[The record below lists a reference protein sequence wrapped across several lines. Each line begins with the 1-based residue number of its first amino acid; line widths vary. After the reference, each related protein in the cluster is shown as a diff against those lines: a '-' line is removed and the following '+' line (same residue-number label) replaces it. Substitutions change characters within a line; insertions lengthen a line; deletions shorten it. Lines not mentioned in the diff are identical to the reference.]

1 MANLLDDGIRAI
13 LSYLVPLVESFGVLV
28 IMMGAL
34 RTITRYLRSSL
45 GRTTHRITSLRNQL
59 GQSMVMGL
67 EFLVAADILRTALAP
82 TWNDMLLLASLVGL
96 RTILNY
102 FMERELKALDADIL
116 SSDYI
121 DPLFSAP
128 ARQRDN
134 CRQEP

>member
-1 MANLLDDGIRAI
+1 MANLLDEGIREI

-28 IMMGAL
+28 IMVGAL
-34 RTITRYLRSSL
+34 RTITKYLRSCI
-45 GRTTHRITSLRNQL
+45 GHTNQRMTSLRNQL

-102 FMERELKALDADIL
+102 FMERELKALDADAP

-128 ARQRDN
+128 ARQGDN